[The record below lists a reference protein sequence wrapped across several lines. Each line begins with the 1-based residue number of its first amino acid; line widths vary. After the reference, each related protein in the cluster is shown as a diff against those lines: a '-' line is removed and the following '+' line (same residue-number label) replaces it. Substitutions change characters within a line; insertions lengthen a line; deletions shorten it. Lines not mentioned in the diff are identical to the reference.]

1 MCSHTQMSVSER
13 ENTCPEGNKEPP
25 ADRSQEEAGGGDLE
39 GRCIGLE
46 RGEAS
51 RCRVRAGEMQ
61 GRGQVKEVLKE
72 RNRPVST
79 DLRMQEEAPSRPL
92 PWAAALPAGGLPQA
106 LTLVPADMWP
116 VNVFSHRCWPSL
128 PSHDRQPAEH

>member
-1 MCSHTQMSVSER
+1 MES
-13 ENTCPEGNKEPP
+13 
-25 ADRSQEEAGGGDLE
+25 
-39 GRCIGLE
+39 RCVGLE

-51 RCRVRAGEMQ
+51 RGMVKAGEMQ

-79 DLRMQEEAPSRPL
+79 DLRVQEKEAPSRPL
-92 PWAAALPAGGLPQA
+92 PWAAALPAGELPQA
-106 LTLVPADMWP
+106 LTLVPADTWP

-128 PSHDRQPAEH
+128 PSHDRQLAEH